1 MAPFHVLASLQQEK
15 NLLIPGTGT
24 TPNDT
29 TLAMTTLVRSSGSRL
44 SWSCSKEQ
52 ASPVGEAAAL
62 VEKLGSA
69 G

>member
-52 ASPVGEAAAL
+52 ASVGEAAAL